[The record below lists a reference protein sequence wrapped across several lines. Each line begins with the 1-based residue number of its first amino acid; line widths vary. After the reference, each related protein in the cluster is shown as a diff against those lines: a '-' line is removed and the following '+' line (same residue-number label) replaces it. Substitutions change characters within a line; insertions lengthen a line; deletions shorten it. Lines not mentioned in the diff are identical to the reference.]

1 MKKGTGNR
9 EQGTG
14 NVVRNLSVVTSRNA
28 YMQQSS
34 LLIAHCS
41 LLTDEQQSSLF
52 PSPCSLV
59 PIHLQWFS
67 DNADEEGRTEQPTEH
82 KIQRL
87 REEGQVSKSQELVG
101 AVTLFLPALLLLF
114 LAPYMLKTCQ
124 EMLKF
129 FFLRAVE
136 LDLTKDNNLKWVFL
150 IYLAILVLPIL
161 AVAVFAALFSNI
173 VQVGFQFTT
182 KPITPDFSR
191 VLPRLGQFFKRIFSI
206 EGVYNFFKSI
216 VKMLIIGGVAFFLIK
231 SDLNKLVNLHKA
243 GIWLGLTTVASLA
256 IRLIIISAIL
266 LLLLSIP
273 DILFQRWRFREKN
286 KMSRQ
291 EMKEEM
297 KMYEGDPQIR
307 NRIRSRFR
315 ELLKQ
320 NIAETVPRADVVVT
334 NPTHYAVALEYH
346 KETMPDGPM
355 VTAKGADEVA
365 ARIRKLA
372 RESGVPMVEN
382 KHLAR
387 SLYQEVEV
395 GDYIPQAYFTVV
407 ATILSKVMHINELR
421 RRAQAAEARSAR
433 ADQAAAE
440 GAEASEASA

>member
-1 MKKGTGNR
+1 
-9 EQGTG
+9 
-14 NVVRNLSVVTSRNA
+14 V
-28 YMQQSS
+28 
-34 LLIAHCS
+34 
-41 LLTDEQQSSLF
+41 
-52 PSPCSLV
+52 
-59 PIHLQWFS
+59 
-67 DNADEEGRTEQPTEH
+67 
-82 KIQRL
+82 
-87 REEGQVSKSQELVG
+87 
-101 AVTLFLPALLLLF
+101 
-114 LAPYMLKTCQ
+114 
-124 EMLKF
+124 EMLRF

-136 LDLTKDNNLKWVFL
+136 LDPTKD
-150 IYLAILVLPIL
+150 AILVGAFFSYMARLVLPIL
-161 AVAVFAALFSNI
+161 AVAVFAALFANI
-173 VQVGFQFTT
+173 VQVGFNFTT

-191 VLPRLGQFFKRIFSI
+191 VIPRLGQFFRRIFSI

-216 VKMLIIGGVAFFLIK
+216 IKMIIIGGVAYFLIRT
-231 SDLNKLVNLHKA
+231 DLNKLVNLHKA

-256 IRLIIISAIL
+256 IRLIIICAVL

-320 NIAETVPRADVVVT
+320 NIAEAVPRADVVIT
-334 NPTHYAVALEYH
+334 NPTHYAVALEYNN
-346 KETMPDGPM
+346 ETMSNNGPM

-372 RESGVPMVEN
+372 RENGVPMVEN
-382 KHLAR
+382 KHLAQT
-387 SLYQEVEV
+387 LYKEVEV

-407 ATILSKVMHINELR
+407 ATILGRVMHINELR
-421 RRAQAAEARSAR
+421 RKAKAQEKAQAAA
-433 ADQAAAE
+433 QAAQAQE
-440 GAEASEASA
+440 IAEAYGAGA

>member
-1 MKKGTGNR
+1 MIKGVGSR
-9 EQGTG
+9 EWGVG
-14 NVVRNLSVVTSRNA
+14 VLVRKHCVFLSRLANE
-28 YMQQSS
+28 QESS
-34 LLIAHCS
+34 LLTVHCS
-41 LLTDEQQSSLF
+41 LLIDEQQPPL
-52 PSPCSLV
+52 

-67 DNADEEGRTEQPTEH
+67 DNAEEEGRTEQPTEH

-87 REEGQVSKSQELVG
+87 REEGQVSKSQELIG
-101 AVTLFLPALLLLF
+101 AVTLFLPALMLLF
-114 LAPYMLKTCQ
+114 IAPYMLRTCV
-124 EMLKF
+124 EMLRF

-136 LDLTKDNNLKWVFL
+136 LDPTKDAILVGAFF
-150 IYLAILVLPIL
+150 IYMARLVLPIL
-161 AVAVFAALFSNI
+161 AVAVFAALFANI
-173 VQVGFQFTT
+173 VQVGLNFTT

-191 VLPRLGQFFKRIFSI
+191 VIPRLGQFFKRIFSI
-206 EGVYNFFKSI
+206 EGLYNFFKSI
-216 VKMLIIGGVAFFLIK
+216 IKMLIIGGVAYFLIRA
-231 SDLNKLVNLHKA
+231 DLNKLVNLHKA

-256 IRLIIISAIL
+256 IRLIIICAVL

-307 NRIRSRFR
+307 GRIRSRFR

-320 NIAETVPRADVVVT
+320 NIAEAVPRADVVVT

-346 KETMPDGPM
+346 QETMSNNGPM

-372 RESGVPMVEN
+372 QENGVPMVEN

-387 SLYQEVEV
+387 TLYQEVEV

-407 ATILSKVMHINELR
+407 ATILRKVMHVNELR
-421 RRAQAAEARSAR
+421 RKAKAAQAA
-433 ADQAAAE
+433 AAAE
-440 GAEASEASA
+440 SAETAEEMAEIYGAGA

>member
-1 MKKGTGNR
+1 MIR
-9 EQGTG
+9 DQ
-14 NVVRNLSVVTSRNA
+14 
-28 YMQQSS
+28 Y
-34 LLIAHCS
+34 LI
-41 LLTDEQQSSLF
+41 
-52 PSPCSLV
+52 

-87 REEGQVSKSQELVG
+87 REEGQVSKSQELIS

-114 LAPYMLKTCQ
+114 IAPYMLRTCV
-124 EMLKF
+124 EMLRF

-136 LDLTKDNNLKWVFL
+136 LDPTKDALLVGAFFMYMAK
-150 IYLAILVLPIL
+150 LVLPIL
-161 AVAVFAALFSNI
+161 GVAVFAALFSNI

-216 VKMLIIGGVAFFLIK
+216 IKMLIIGGVAFFLIK
-231 SDLNKLVNLHKA
+231 SDLYKLVNLYKA
-243 GIWLGLTTVASLA
+243 GIWLGITTVASLA
-256 IRLIIISAIL
+256 IRMIIICAIL

-320 NIAETVPRADVVVT
+320 NIAESVPRADVVVT

-372 RESGVPMVEN
+372 QENGVPMVEN

-387 SLYQEVEV
+387 TLYQEVEV
-395 GDYIPQAYFTVV
+395 GDYIPERYFTVV

-421 RRAQAAEARSAR
+421 RKAKADAAR
-433 ADQAAAE
+433 AARAASAQETQGVAASEAE
-440 GAEASEASA
+440 IAEASA

>member
-1 MKKGTGNR
+1 LEALCVSFTPGLQT
-9 EQGTG
+9 T
-14 NVVRNLSVVTSRNA
+14 LSVPYSPV
-28 YMQQSS
+28 
-34 LLIAHCS
+34 
-41 LLTDEQQSSLF
+41 
-52 PSPCSLV
+52 PSPQSPV

-67 DNADEEGRTEQPTEH
+67 DNAEEEGRTEPPSEH

-87 REEGQVSKSQELVG
+87 REEGQVSKSQEFVG

-114 LAPYMLKTCQ
+114 LAPYMLRTCL
-124 EMLKF
+124 EMLRF
-129 FFLRAVE
+129 FFLRAIE
-136 LDLTKDNNLKWVFL
+136 LDPTKDALIVGVFFR
-150 IYLAILVLPIL
+150 YMAKLALPIL

-173 VQVGFQFTT
+173 VQVGFNFTT

-216 VKMLIIGGVAFFLIK
+216 IKMLIIGGVAYFLIR

-243 GIWLGLTTVASLA
+243 GVWLGLTTVASLA
-256 IRLIIISAIL
+256 IRMILICAIL

-291 EMKEEM
+291 EQKEEM

-307 NRIRSRFR
+307 SRIRSRFR

-320 NIAETVPRADVVVT
+320 NIAEAIPRADVVIT

-346 KETMPDGPM
+346 RETMPDGPM

-372 RESGVPMVEN
+372 QENGVPMVEN

-395 GDYIPQAYFTVV
+395 GEYIPEAYFTVV
-407 ATILSKVMHINELR
+407 ATILGRVMHINELR
-421 RRAQAAEARSAR
+421 RRAASAAGAASATT
-433 ADQAAAE
+433 AAAGE
-440 GAEASEASA
+440 SA

>member
-1 MKKGTGNR
+1 MKKGLGIGD
-9 EQGTG
+9 QGSGIT
-14 NVVRNLSVVTSRNA
+14 VRNLFLLLLRDA
-28 YMQQSS
+28 YGQYPPV
-34 LLIAHCS
+34 
-41 LLTDEQQSSLF
+41 
-52 PSPCSLV
+52 PSPQSLV

-67 DNADEEGRTEQPTEH
+67 DNADEEGRTEPPTEH

-87 REEGQVSKSQELVG
+87 REEGQVSKSQELIG

-114 LAPYMLKTCQ
+114 IAPYMLRTCV
-124 EMLKF
+124 EMLRF
-129 FFLRAVE
+129 FFLRAIE
-136 LDLTKDNNLKWVFL
+136 LDPTKDAV
-150 IYLAILVLPIL
+150 LVGAFFSYMAKLTLPIL

-173 VQVGFQFTT
+173 VQVGFNFTT

-206 EGVYNFFKSI
+206 EGIYNFFKSI

-231 SDLNKLVNLHKA
+231 ADLYKLVNLHKA
-243 GIWLGLTTVASLA
+243 GVWLGLTTVASLA
-256 IRLIIISAIL
+256 IRLIIICAIL

-315 ELLKQ
+315 DLLKQ
-320 NIAETVPRADVVVT
+320 NIAEAVPRADVVIT
-334 NPTHYAVALEYH
+334 NPTHYAVALELH
-346 KETMPDGPM
+346 KETMNNGPM
-355 VTAKGADEVA
+355 VTAKGADEAA

-372 RESGVPMVEN
+372 QENGVPMVEN

-387 SLYQEVEV
+387 DLYQKVEV
-395 GDYIPQAYFTVV
+395 GDYIPEAYFTVV
-407 ATILSKVMHINELR
+407 APILLKVMHINELR
-421 RRAQAAEARSAR
+421 RRAKAAEAASA
-433 ADQAAAE
+433 ASAAADE
-440 GAEASEASA
+440 AAREELYGVGA

>member
-1 MKKGTGNR
+1 MII
-9 EQGTG
+9 EQ
-14 NVVRNLSVVTSRNA
+14 R
-28 YMQQSS
+28 S
-34 LLIAHCS
+34 LLPTPYS
-41 LLTDEQQSSLF
+41 LLPT
-52 PSPCSLV
+52 
-59 PIHLQWFS
+59 IHLQWFS
-67 DNADEEGRTEQPTEH
+67 DNAEEEGRTEPPTEH

-87 REEGQVSKSQELVG
+87 REEGQVSKSQELIG

-114 LAPYMLKTCQ
+114 LAPYMLRTCV
-124 EMLKF
+124 EMLRF

-136 LDLTKDNNLKWVFL
+136 LDPTKDALIVGVFFS
-150 IYLAILVLPIL
+150 YMAKLALPIL
-161 AVAVFAALFSNI
+161 VVAVIAAFFSNV

-216 VKMLIIGGVAFFLIK
+216 VKMLIIGGVAFFLIR
-231 SDLNKLVNLHKA
+231 SDLNKLVNLHRA

-256 IRLIIISAIL
+256 IRLIIICAIL

-315 ELLKQ
+315 DLLKQ
-320 NIAETVPRADVVVT
+320 NIAAAVPRADVVIT
-334 NPTHYAVALEYH
+334 NPTHYAVALEYN

-355 VTAKGADEVA
+355 VTAKGADEAA

-372 RESGVPMVEN
+372 QENGVPMVEN

-387 SLYQEVEV
+387 TLYREVEV
-395 GDYIPQAYFTVV
+395 GDYIPEAYYTVV
-407 ATILSKVMHINELR
+407 AMILGRVMHINELR
-421 RRAQAAEARSAR
+421 RKAKAAQ
-433 ADQAAAE
+433 QAAASSGE
-440 GAEASEASA
+440 DEASGASA

>member
-1 MKKGTGNR
+1 MRKER
-9 EQGTG
+9 FP
-14 NVVRNLSVVTSRNA
+14 RRP
-28 YMQQSS
+28 
-34 LLIAHCS
+34 
-41 LLTDEQQSSLF
+41 LTPLFF
-52 PSPCSLV
+52 PSASFAPLR
-59 PIHLQWFS
+59 PLRDKMGINFIHLQWFS

-87 REEGQVSKSQELVG
+87 KEEGQISKSQELIG
-101 AVTLFLPALLLLF
+101 AVTLFLPALMLLF
-114 LAPYMLKTCQ
+114 IAPYMLRTCV
-124 EMLKF
+124 EMLRF
-129 FFLRAVE
+129 FFMRAVE
-136 LDLTKDNNLKWVFL
+136 LDPTKD
-150 IYLAILVLPIL
+150 AILVGAFFTYMAKLILPIL

-173 VQVGFQFTT
+173 IQVGFNFTT

-216 VKMLIIGGVAFFLIK
+216 LKMLIIGGVAFFLIK
-231 SDLNKLVNLHKA
+231 ADMYKLVNLQHA
-243 GIWLGLTTVASLA
+243 GIWLGLTTVASIA
-256 IRLIIISAIL
+256 IRLIIICAIL

-315 ELLKQ
+315 DLLKQ
-320 NIAETVPRADVVVT
+320 NIAEAVPRADVVIT
-334 NPTHYAVALEYH
+334 NPTHFAVALEYH

-372 RESGVPMVEN
+372 QENGVPMVEN
-382 KHLAR
+382 RHLAR
-387 SLYQEVEV
+387 TLYKEVEV
-395 GDYIPQAYFTVV
+395 GDSIPEAYYMVV
-407 ATILSKVMHINELR
+407 ATILGRVMHINELR
-421 RRAQAAEARSAR
+421 RKAASAAKAAEA
-433 ADQAAAE
+433 D
-440 GAEASEASA
+440 AEARTASAPEMDDDDGVVYEAGA

>member
-1 MKKGTGNR
+1 MIR
-9 EQGTG
+9 
-14 NVVRNLSVVTSRNA
+14 VRGSGFGVR
-28 YMQQSS
+28 SS
-34 LLIAHCS
+34 GFGIDPIPHTLY
-41 LLTDEQQSSLF
+41 
-52 PSPCSLV
+52 

-67 DNADEEGRTEQPTEH
+67 DNAEEEGRTEQPTEH

-87 REEGQVSKSQELVG
+87 REEGQVSKSQELIG
-101 AVTLFLPALLLLF
+101 AVTLFLPALMLLF
-114 LAPYMLKTCQ
+114 IAPYMLRTCV
-124 EMLKF
+124 EMLRF

-136 LDLTKDNNLKWVFL
+136 LDPTKD
-150 IYLAILVLPIL
+150 AILVGAFFSYMARLVLPIL
-161 AVAVFAALFSNI
+161 AVAVFAALFANI
-173 VQVGFQFTT
+173 VQVGFNFTT

-191 VLPRLGQFFKRIFSI
+191 VIPRLGQFFKRIFSI

-216 VKMLIIGGVAFFLIK
+216 VKMLIIGGVAYFLIRA
-231 SDLNKLVNLHKA
+231 DLNKLVNLHKA

-256 IRLIIISAIL
+256 IRLIIICAVL
-266 LLLLSIP
+266 LLVLSIP

-307 NRIRSRFR
+307 NRIRGRFR

-320 NIAETVPRADVVVT
+320 NIAQAVPRADVVIT
-334 NPTHYAVALEYH
+334 NPTHYAVALEYNN
-346 KETMPDGPM
+346 ETMSNNGPM

-372 RESGVPMVEN
+372 QENGVPMVEN

-387 SLYQEVEV
+387 NLYKEVEV
-395 GDYIPQAYFTVV
+395 GDYIPAAYFTVV
-407 ATILSKVMHINELR
+407 ATILGRVMHINELR
-421 RRAQAAEARSAR
+421 RKAKAQEAAAAAQAAQNA
-433 ADQAAAE
+433 ADMDE
-440 GAEASEASA
+440 IYGAGA